1 MKIPYAPYRFQIF
14 LVCSSTVV
22 SIYNHLLHQI
32 IWKNQRHFGIHLLKK
47 FCVLIIFFA
56 FTYSVLIIY
65 GSSFEYPQI
74 HLLLFAY
81 LLQADWS
88 LCLSELLTS
97 RINSL
102 PTSAPNLQST
112 SSFFSQTT
120 LHHEYYSCLF
130 LNSIH
135 FFHKFFHIKDLI
147 FNFRNLRIIIF
158 CPY

>member
-1 MKIPYAPYRFQIF
+1 MKILYAPYRFQIF

-22 SIYNHLLHQI
+22 SIYNHVLQQI
-32 IWKNQRHFGIHLLKK
+32 RWKNQRHFGIHLLKK

-74 HLLLFAY
+74 HL
-81 LLQADWS
+81 
-88 LCLSELLTS
+88 CLSELLTS

-112 SSFFSQTT
+112 SSFFSQTA
-120 LHHEYYSCLF
+120 LHHEYYSCLY

-135 FFHKFFHIKDLI
+135 FFHKFFHIKNLI
-147 FNFRNLRIIIF
+147 LNFRNLRIIIF
-158 CPY
+158 FPY

>member
-22 SIYNHLLHQI
+22 SIYNHVLQQI

-47 FCVLIIFFA
+47 CCVLIIFFP

-81 LLQADWS
+81 LLKADWS

-112 SSFFSQTT
+112 SSFFFTNYPSARV
-120 LHHEYYSCLF
+120 LF
-130 LNSIH
+130 LPISEFNT
-135 FFHKFFHIKDLI
+135 FFLQI
-147 FNFRNLRIIIF
+147 FSHQK
-158 CPY
+158 PYFQFQKS